1 MRKRYTVVVG
11 IAMVLTA
18 HVAQAQNSYNI
29 WTAAPPAPITPLA
42 KKQRPAP
49 KAVPDPVAPAVAPT
63 APQAAAP
70 AAPPVIST
78 PIVKQSKLLK
88 RGLTIRMRENRP
100 LSEDSVS
107 MVFFAQN
114 SEYPPVA
121 IKAGAQGR
129 VVIKLKIAPNG
140 EVSSTSVVA
149 MEPRAMPGWSSQVPA
164 SAMQALASE
173 AQRVFQMLRFEPAA
187 KASEEELMAN
197 FSLQ

>member
-1 MRKRYTVVVG
+1 MRKRFIVVIGV
-11 IAMVLTA
+11 AMMLA
-18 HVAQAQNSYNI
+18 DHAAQAQNSFNQ

-42 KKQRPAP
+42 KKQRSAPKTAPVPIITPPPAP
-49 KAVPDPVAPAVAPT
+49 A
-63 APQAAAP
+63 
-70 AAPPVIST
+70 AAPPVVAPPVAST
-78 PIVKQSKLLK
+78 PVVKQSKLLK
-88 RGLTIRMRENRP
+88 RGLTMRMRENRP

-121 IKAGAQGR
+121 IQARAQGK
-129 VVIKLKIAPNG
+129 VIIKLKIAPSG

-149 MEPRAMPGWSSQVPA
+149 MEPRSLPGWDNKVPA

-173 AQRVFQMLRFEPAA
+173 AQRVFQMLRFEPAT
-187 KASEEELMAN
+187 KTTEEELMAN